1 MAEIDDAEL
10 EALREKAASADA
22 LATQLAEQ
30 TTATEQAKA
39 DVDAATLSV
48 RNALVAA
55 NPHIP
60 EDLIQGETIQAIEA
74 SLAVANTIHNRLAEA
89 AAAAPKA
96 PIGFVT
102 GGTQRQAAQ
111 APEGIRGIERIRY
124 GLANR
129 SV

>member
-10 EALREKAASADA
+10 QALREKAASADT
-22 LATQLAEQ
+22 LATQLADQ
-30 TTATEQAKA
+30 ATATEQAKA
-39 DVDAATLSV
+39 DIDAATLSV

-60 EDLIQGETIQAIEA
+60 EDLIQGETIQAIET

-89 AAAAPKA
+89 AAAAPK
-96 PIGFVT
+96 PQLGFVT
-102 GGTQRQAAQ
+102 GGTSRQAAA